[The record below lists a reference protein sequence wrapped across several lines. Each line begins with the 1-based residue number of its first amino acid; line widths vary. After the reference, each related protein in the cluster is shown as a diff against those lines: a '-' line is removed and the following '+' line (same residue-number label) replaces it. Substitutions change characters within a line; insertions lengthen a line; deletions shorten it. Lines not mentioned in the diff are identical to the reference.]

1 MSNTSDTKPYIK
13 ISDSFDVPIQ
23 MIDTSTGEAVEITSG
38 MMFSSKIVNLQGEV
52 IATTSVVPYLDQIAD
67 KGYILLSV
75 PTSVTAASI
84 IGALGYT
91 PASTRKTVNNQSVS
105 YTLQLT
111 DASNV
116 IRTTGAGATNITVP
130 NSTTVAFTPQD
141 RVEIEYYG
149 TGQPTIVAASG
160 VTIRVA
166 GGGSLAL
173 TQQYS
178 RVLLEYVGSNE
189 WVMYR

>member
-23 MIDTSTGEAVEITSG
+23 MIDTSI
-38 MMFSSKIVNLQGEV
+38 
-52 IATTSVVPYLDQIAD
+52 
-67 KGYILLSV
+67 
-75 PTSVTAASI
+75 
-84 IGALGYT
+84 
-91 PASTRKTVNNQSVS
+91 
-105 YTLQLT
+105 
-111 DASNV
+111 
-116 IRTTGAGATNITVP
+116 
-130 NSTTVAFTPQD
+130 
-141 RVEIEYYG
+141 
-149 TGQPTIVAASG
+149 
-160 VTIRVA
+160 A